1 MVDKMQLATEHPEP
15 APDAKTLIG
24 TLLRRNLLWVTL
36 IKQKLVPFMIPTNP
50 ANVRTGK
57 DVLRPLSRIPMTN
70 FFQYETSS
78 KSLP

>member
-36 IKQKLVPFMIPTNP
+36 IKQKLVPFMIPTNQLTYGQ
-50 ANVRTGK
+50 ARTYCA
-57 DVLRPLSRIPMTN
+57 R
-70 FFQYETSS
+70 FQGY
-78 KSLP
+78 L